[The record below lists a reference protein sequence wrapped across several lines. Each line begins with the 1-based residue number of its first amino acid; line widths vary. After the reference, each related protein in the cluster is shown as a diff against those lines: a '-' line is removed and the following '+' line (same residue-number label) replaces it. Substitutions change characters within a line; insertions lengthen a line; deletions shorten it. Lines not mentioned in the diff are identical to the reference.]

1 MELREKEEINKKK
14 KKKVNKFSFIL
25 IIVVALFFAGIKL
38 DDFCTEQIK
47 QQNLEQA
54 KQQRQQMEITRK
66 EREQKEIENKK
77 AFIQKMSEK
86 EKALVEQNP
95 DNIEPNS
102 KQMMGYILSKANQD
116 AQNIISEDEKF
127 KNAFQF
133 IKDNYPNYF
142 ENNDMMEK
150 TMYYSKIIQYVYD
163 PRWENYKDISVDFE
177 EVYSVWDDTYL
188 KTERPPKSL
197 MMIELSKFNISEQ
210 VGAAV
215 RRVYLNMETID
226 SEIVQAMLVQAGMKL
241 NSLYPNETFWKV
253 PEQENKQ
260 AVDASKEMMVWIP
273 TNGGIK
279 YHLDASCSDMINP
292 EYITESQAQAR
303 GFTPCKKCF

>member
-1 MELREKEEINKKK
+1 MDLKEKEERNKKK
-14 KKKVNKFSFIL
+14 NKIDRFNFTL
-25 IIVVALFFAGIKL
+25 IVVAILFFCGAML
-38 DDFCTEQIK
+38 DVFWTEQIK
-47 QQNLEQA
+47 QQNL
-54 KQQRQQMEITRK
+54 QQERQQKEQMEIAKK
-66 EREQKEIENKK
+66 EREQREIEDKE
-77 AFIQKMSEK
+77 AFIQKMLEQ

-95 DNIEPNS
+95 DNIESNS
-102 KQMMGYILSKANQD
+102 KEMMGYILSKANQD
-116 AQNIISEDEKF
+116 AQNIISEDENF

-133 IKDNYPNYF
+133 IRDNYPNYF
-142 ENNDMMEK
+142 RDNEMMEK

-163 PRWENYKDISVDFE
+163 PRWENYKDVSVDFE

-226 SEIVQAMLVQAGMKL
+226 SEIVQAMLAQAGMEL
-241 NSLYPNETFWKV
+241 NSLYPNEIFWKA
-253 PEQENKQ
+253 PEPKNIEP
-260 AVDASKEMMVWIP
+260 VVETPKEMMVWIP

-292 EYITESQAQAR
+292 EYVTESEAKAR
-303 GFTPCKKCF
+303 GFSYCKKCF